1 MGLDCIIRPEIK
13 EDEFYTLIQD
23 LSKTEKLESVLEI
36 GSSCGG
42 GSTEAFVSG
51 LLENKQG
58 DPKLFCLEVS
68 KTRCDKL
75 VDCYKNIPFVRG
87 YNSSSVLLSEFSS
100 VEQVIRFYCSRK
112 TALNNYPLD
121 VVLGWWA
128 QDTDYINREGKDEG
142 GIERIKKENGID
154 YFDMVLIDGSEFTGI
169 SELNKLYGAKIFLLD
184 DINSFK
190 NYSNYWRLVIDKSY
204 QLVAQNW
211 YIRNGYAVFRRI

>member
-1 MGLDCIIRPEIK
+1 
-13 EDEFYTLIQD
+13 
-23 LSKTEKLESVLEI
+23 
-36 GSSCGG
+36 
-42 GSTEAFVSG
+42 
-51 LLENKQG
+51 
-58 DPKLFCLEVS
+58 
-68 KTRCDKL
+68 
-75 VDCYKNIPFVRG
+75 
-87 YNSSSVLLSEFSS
+87 
-100 VEQVIRFYCSRK
+100 VIRFYCSRK
-112 TALNNYPLD
+112 TALNNHPLD